1 MKRQRKIE
9 KARET
14 LESLQEIS
22 GAMPEAMP
30 EDDEDFHHLARLV
43 ADAGEE
49 AERVLAHL
57 CDAPPDEEAR
67 VYDPDD
73 LII

>member
-1 MKRQRKIE
+1 MNRERKIE

-22 GAMPEAMP
+22 GAMP